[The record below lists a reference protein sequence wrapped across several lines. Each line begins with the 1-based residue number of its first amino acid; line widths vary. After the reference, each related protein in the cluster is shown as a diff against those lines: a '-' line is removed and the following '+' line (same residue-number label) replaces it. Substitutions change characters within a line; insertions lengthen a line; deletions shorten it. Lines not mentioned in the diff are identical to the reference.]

1 MKIATYN
8 LIITKNRIKLTTQ
21 ACRLCQKNVT
31 ARSEAVSGEDELAW
45 AKLWLSPF
53 GDV

>member
-21 ACRLCQKNVT
+21 ALRLCQKNVT
-31 ARSEAVSGEDELAW
+31 ARNEAVPGGDELAR
-45 AKLWLSPF
+45 AKIWLPQF